1 LFVVCKI
8 QLKKSKVFSF
18 SLIQICVKLNYRII
32 VHFFGLLLLFNGG
45 FMLISALVSF
55 IYKDGVTL
63 NLVFSGVLV
72 LVLGVISML
81 SSLKHRKEMNR
92 REGYVVVA
100 FGWIIMTLSGT
111 IPYLFTGAIPSF
123 TNAFFETMSGYTTTG
138 ASILNDIEA
147 MPKGILFWRSLTH
160 WIGGMGIIVLAIA
173 ILPLLGIGGME
184 LFAAEAPGPSAD
196 KLHPRITD
204 TAKRLWLIYFGYTAA
219 ETILLQVA
227 GMSFFDAINHALC
240 TLSTG
245 GFSTKNASVAY
256 WNGQPIIQYIIIVF
270 MFLAGTNFVLSYFA
284 FTGKVQKIIKDE
296 EFKLYFKFIIVF
308 TVIAA
313 LIIYFKA
320 DVSASSI
327 AHPMVWGEAESAFRH
342 GSFQVISVITTT
354 GFVTAD
360 YTMWTPFLVVLFFG
374 LMFLGGS
381 AGSTSGGVKVMR
393 HLILIKNGFLEFK
406 RTLHPNAVL
415 PVRYNN
421 KAISGEI
428 VFNILGFF
436 ILYMLSFIIG
446 GLGFSMMGIEFESA
460 IGLAA
465 SSLGNVGPALGDFGP
480 VNNYSNLPSIGKWWC
495 SFLMLI
501 GRLELFTVL
510 ILLTPFF
517 WRNR

>member
-1 LFVVCKI
+1 M
-8 QLKKSKVFSF
+8 
-18 SLIQICVKLNYRII
+18 KLNYKII
-32 VHFFGLLLLFNGG
+32 FHFLGLLLLFNGG
-45 FMLISALVSF
+45 FMLVSALVSF
-55 IYKDGVTL
+55 LYKDGVTFQL
-63 NLVFSGVLV
+63 SLSGIFTLIAGLLAMVFTRRH
-72 LVLGVISML
+72 
-81 SSLKHRKEMNR
+81 KKEMNK
-92 REGYVVVA
+92 REGYIVVS
-100 FGWIIMTLSGT
+100 FGWIIMALSGT
-111 IPYLFTGAIPSF
+111 LPYVLTQSIPSF
-123 TNAFFETMSGYTTTG
+123 TNAFFETMSGFTTTG

-147 MPKGILFWRSLTH
+147 VPKGVLFWRSLTH

-173 ILPLLGIGGME
+173 ILPLLGIGGMQ

-219 ETILLQVA
+219 ETLLLSVA
-227 GMSFFDAINHALC
+227 GMSFFDAINHSLC

-256 WNGQPIIQYIIIVF
+256 WNGEPVIQYIIILF

-284 FTGKVQKIIKDE
+284 FKGKVQKIIKDE
-296 EFKLYFKFIIVF
+296 EFKLYFKFVGVF
-308 TVIAA
+308 TIIAA
-313 LIIYFKA
+313 IIIYFRA
-320 DVSASSI
+320 DISASSI

-342 GSFQVISVITTT
+342 SLFQVLAIVTTT

-360 YTMWTPFLVVLFFG
+360 YTMWTPFLMVFFFG

-381 AGSTSGGVKVMR
+381 AGSTSGGVKVVR

-406 RTLHPNAVL
+406 RTLHPNAIL
-415 PVRYNN
+415 PVRYN
-421 KAISGEI
+421 KRAISGDI

-446 GLGFSMMGIEFESA
+446 SLGFSMFEIDFKSA

-465 SSLGNVGPALGDFGP
+465 SSLGNVGPALGEFGP
-480 VNNYSNLPSIGKWWC
+480 VNNYSALPSLAKWWA